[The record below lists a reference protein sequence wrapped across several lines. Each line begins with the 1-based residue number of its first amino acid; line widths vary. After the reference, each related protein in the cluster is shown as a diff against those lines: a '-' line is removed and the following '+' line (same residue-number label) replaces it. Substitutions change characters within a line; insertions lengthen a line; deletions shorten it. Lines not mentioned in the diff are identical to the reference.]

1 MNMFFDYSYNF
12 TPGVGFSC
20 FSLGHFVWLAAGF
33 LFIGTLAHFY
43 KVHIKERRLTAF
55 AVAALALSLEL
66 GRAALLLHLGLYDRG
81 RLPLHLCTLSIYLCF
96 FHSIHPSKTLG
107 QFLYAFSLPGAVSAL
122 LFPDWADYPFWHF
135 VTVSSFLLHFLMVLY
150 PLMQVLTGGIKP
162 DAKQLPRVLLMML
175 CLAVPIY
182 FLNLSLDTN
191 YMYLNYPL
199 EATPLMLFSSLGR
212 PGYLVVYPLLVSLV
226 WLILYALPAAIKRLK
241 LKI

>member
-1 MNMFFDYSYNF
+1 MNMFFDYSSNL
-12 TPGVGFSC
+12 TPGAGFSC
-20 FSLGHFVWLAAGF
+20 FSFGHFVWLAVGC
-33 LFIGTLAHFY
+33 LLISSLAYFY
-43 KVHIKERRLTAF
+43 KVHKKERRLLTF

-96 FHSIHPSKTLG
+96 FHSVHPGKTLG
-107 QFLYAFSLPGAVSAL
+107 QFLYAFSLPGAVFAL
-122 LFPDWADYPFWHF
+122 LFPDWADYPAWHF

-150 PLMQVLTGGIKP
+150 PLMQVLTGDIKP

-199 EATPLMLFSSLGR
+199 VATPLMLFSSLGR
-212 PGYLVVYPLLVSLV
+212 PGYLVVYPLLVSLI
-226 WLILYALPAAIKRLK
+226 WLILYAIPAAIKRH
-241 LKI
+241 IT